1 MKHKVLLVL
10 LLGIIISVSASAQ
23 KVTMNLKQVK
33 LEKVFSAITQ
43 QTGLTVAYS
52 RTIVNPDRIVTVEAK
67 NQELSKVLND
77 LFLGT
82 NVNYEIG
89 KTKIYLKEK
98 VTASEQQ
105 TSNTNKRNISGRV
118 VDEKGEPIIGASVM
132 VKGAK
137 TGTIT
142 DLDGNFSVQGKAGQT
157 LSISYVGYTPLDV
170 KITKLQNNR
179 FVLKENTE
187 VLDEVVV
194 VGMDTQKRNTIT
206 AAVSVVKGDDIVN
219 RPITDLTSAL
229 QGNVAGLNFA
239 SDAMGGAKGGELGTD
254 IKFNIRGVGSING
267 GEPYVLVDGIEQSM
281 QNVNPADVASISVL
295 KDVSAA
301 AIYGARAAYG
311 VVLVTTKSGNSE
323 KAKVSY
329 SGTVGFSSPIRTPQM
344 MNSLEF
350 AYYNNAL
357 YDAGASASG
366 INRISDSVIEKIKGF
381 MQNPYSEEFPGIDV
395 SSNGEDWASAYY
407 A

>member
-1 MKHKVLLVL
+1 
-10 LLGIIISVSASAQ
+10 
-23 KVTMNLKQVK
+23 MNLKQVK

-82 NVNYEIG
+82 NINYEIG

-98 VTASEQQ
+98 VTDSEQQ
-105 TSNTNKRNISGRV
+105 TSNANKRNISGRV

-179 FVLKENTE
+179 FVLKLSLIHISEPT
-187 VLDEVVV
+187 
-194 VGMDTQKRNTIT
+194 
-206 AAVSVVKGDDIVN
+206 
-219 RPITDLTSAL
+219 RP
-229 QGNVAGLNFA
+229 
-239 SDAMGGAKGGELGTD
+239 
-254 IKFNIRGVGSING
+254 
-267 GEPYVLVDGIEQSM
+267 Y
-281 QNVNPADVASISVL
+281 
-295 KDVSAA
+295 
-301 AIYGARAAYG
+301 
-311 VVLVTTKSGNSE
+311 
-323 KAKVSY
+323 
-329 SGTVGFSSPIRTPQM
+329 
-344 MNSLEF
+344 
-350 AYYNNAL
+350 
-357 YDAGASASG
+357 
-366 INRISDSVIEKIKGF
+366 
-381 MQNPYSEEFPGIDV
+381 
-395 SSNGEDWASAYY
+395 
-407 A
+407 